1 MIFIIRIHI
10 RINISIAIINII
22 IMTIQEGWPTV
33 FMPAPDA
40 GAGNPSSK
48 GTAAADAA
56 AGPHAGSAAAIG
68 TPTPSQRKR
77 RQNTLR
83 IRGKTPPAKP
93 MKSAM
98 KARRPRAPSTSSVS
112 CSGSPDKRDCR
123 VHKVLIS
130 GPTAE
135 QNPRVEVCGV
145 VMFQKRRVKTHVKT
159 THTKRTGQDEGRSTH
174 GVRATRHSVDYT
186 ESDF

>member
-1 MIFIIRIHI
+1 M
-10 RINISIAIINII
+10 INII
-22 IMTIQEGWPTV
+22 SVIIIIIIMIIQEGWPTV

-77 RQNTLR
+77 RQNTLLL
-83 IRGKTPPAKP
+83 RGKTPPAKP

-145 VMFQKRRVKTHVKT
+145 VMFQKRKVKTHVKT
-159 THTKRTGQDEGRSTH
+159 FL
-174 GVRATRHSVDYT
+174 HSVWGDKQVEWAQSLKAFLVRGKDSKGGET
-186 ESDF
+186 ITAGL